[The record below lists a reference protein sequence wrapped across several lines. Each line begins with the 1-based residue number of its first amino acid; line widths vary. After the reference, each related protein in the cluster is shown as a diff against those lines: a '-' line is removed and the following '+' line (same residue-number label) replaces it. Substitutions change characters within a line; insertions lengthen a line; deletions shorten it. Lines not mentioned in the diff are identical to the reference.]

1 MPLVWPQQ
9 AGAPSSD
16 WTTGAIHDTVAA
28 IVRQGGYAQSAAQS
42 LFGRFIAF
50 VVRQL
55 TQLYRYFHNTPQA
68 RPIVIALVALIVL
81 VVVVRIALAS
91 SASEARLRA
100 ERSRAGRLA
109 TMDPLTRAHALAA
122 SGPHTEAA
130 HALYVAVIQRMAA
143 HGWIRVHSSKT
154 GGDYARELRV
164 RGVPAHS
171 AFRAFNA
178 RFEELIYGAGVCRPD
193 DFDELMRRA
202 SSLLA
207 EARAA

>member
-1 MPLVWPQQ
+1 MLLVLPQQ
-9 AGAPSSD
+9 SVTPSAD
-16 WTTGAIHDTVAA
+16 WTTAAIHDTVAA

-50 VVRQL
+50 VTRQL
-55 TQLYRYFHNTPQA
+55 TALYRYFHNTPHA

-81 VVVVRIALAS
+81 VVLIRIAVTS
-91 SASEARLRA
+91 SAAEQRLRA
-100 ERSRAGRLA
+100 ERARAGRKA
-109 TMDPLTRAHALAA
+109 SIDPLARAHELAA
-122 SGPHTEAA
+122 SGQHTEAA

-143 HGWIRVHSSKT
+143 HGWIRLHSSKT

-164 RGVPAHS
+164 HGVPGHA

-178 RFEELIYGAGVCRPD
+178 RFDELIYGAGVCNAD
-193 DFDELMRRA
+193 EFDELLRRA